1 MTARTAVWTPVAVG
15 VGLLLLGAC
24 GKPHASPTP
33 VPVPSITAS
42 PTSVPVPANA
52 SISVRPAPTTA
63 TTTVAGTTEP
73 PPPPVTQPPAQ
84 VQPEPTQVQPTQ
96 QPWKDVA
103 LLGLPCET
111 EGATANDPAG
121 RPLVCEKS
129 RRGKLYW
136 TRP

>member
-1 MTARTAVWTPVAVG
+1 MAVG

-24 GKPHASPTP
+24 GKPQASPTP

-52 SISVRPAPTTA
+52 SISVRPVPTTV
-63 TTTVAGTTEP
+63 TTTLADTTEP
-73 PPPPVTQPPAQ
+73 PPPETTNPPVQVQPQPTQGDPTQPPF
-84 VQPEPTQVQPTQ
+84 
-96 QPWKDVA
+96 DNVA
-103 LLGLPCET
+103 LLGFPCET

-129 RRGKLYW
+129 RRGRLYW
-136 TRP
+136 ARP